1 MADHVI
7 LTYRF
12 RVKDRHAA
20 RLRRISRDVNQVWN
34 WCGGAQDHARRVC
47 GRWPNLKSLGKGLSG
62 LGEHLAIGSDTFQAV
77 AAKWLVSR
85 DMHKKRPRWRI
96 SFGKR
101 RSLGWVPF
109 QAARRSIQVTDA
121 GVRFGKHVF
130 RIWRHREIPADI
142 RSGSFN
148 EDADGRW
155 FLNLVCRVSVDR
167 TGGAGDV
174 GIDLGLKDFAALSDG
189 TKIGNPRHMLKA
201 AAAIGQAQRAGRKR
215 LARKIHRKVAAQ
227 RRHFL
232 HTESTRIART
242 YRFVAVGDVNS
253 AGLARTRMAK
263 SILDAGWSTFRQMLS
278 YKLAMTPGS
287 TFIEAGERFSTQ
299 TCSCCG
305 SRAGGPRGLKGLRV
319 RSWECEDC
327 GTLHDR
333 DTNAALNILASGRN
347 IALRETG
354 NCTP

>member
-1 MADHVI
+1 MADFVF

-12 RVKDRHAA
+12 AVKDRHAA
-20 RLRRISRDVNQVWN
+20 RLRRMSRDVNQVWN
-34 WCGGAQDHARRVC
+34 WCGGAQEHARRVN
-47 GRWPNLKSLGKGLSG
+47 GRWPNLVSLGKGLSG
-62 LGEHLAIGSDTFQAV
+62 LREHIALKSDIFQAV
-77 AAKWLVSR
+77 AVHWLESR
-85 DMHKKRPRWRI
+85 DRHKRRPKWRV
-96 SFGKR
+96 SFGGR

-109 QAARRSIQVTDA
+109 QAASRNIRVTRA
-121 GVRFGKHVF
+121 GIRFDKRIF
-130 RIWRHREIPADI
+130 RIWQHREIPDDI

-155 FLNLVCRVSVDR
+155 YLNLVCRVAADR
-167 TGGAGDV
+167 ACGVGEV

-189 TKIGNPRHMLKA
+189 SKIANPRHVRKA
-201 AAAIGQAQRAGRKR
+201 ASALAKAQRAGRKR
-215 LARKIHRKVAAQ
+215 LARRIHRKVAAQ

-242 YRFVAVGDVNS
+242 YQFVAVGDVNS

-263 SILDAGWSTFRQMLS
+263 SVLDAGWSSFRQMLS

-287 TFIEAGERFSTQ
+287 RYVEADERYSTR

-305 SRAGGPRGLKGLRV
+305 SRAGAPRGVEGLGV

-347 IALRETG
+347 IALHETG
-354 NCTP
+354 SRLH